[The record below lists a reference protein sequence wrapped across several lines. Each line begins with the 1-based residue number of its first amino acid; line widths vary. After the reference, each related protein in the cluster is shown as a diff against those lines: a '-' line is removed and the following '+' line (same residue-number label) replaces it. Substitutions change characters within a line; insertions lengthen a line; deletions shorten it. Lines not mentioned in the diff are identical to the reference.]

1 MDVYR
6 EFFMWAILHEYEEAV
21 KSNTDDTDFFRK
33 VHEILERLDREYLQA
48 TTLTYKQNY
57 FLRRNNYHD

>member
-21 KSNTDDTDFFRK
+21 KSNTDEADFFLR
-33 VHEILERLDREYLQA
+33 VHEILERLEVERAQA
-48 TTLTYKQNY
+48 VTKHERMEHYV
-57 FLRRNNYHD
+57 F